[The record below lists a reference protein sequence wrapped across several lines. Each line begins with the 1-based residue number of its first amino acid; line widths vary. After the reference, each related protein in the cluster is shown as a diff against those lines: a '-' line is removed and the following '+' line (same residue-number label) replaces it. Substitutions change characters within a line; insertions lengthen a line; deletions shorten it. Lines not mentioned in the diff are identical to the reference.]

1 MTAKIS
7 IFSKDGIQIEYD
19 NGVIQSLSIQR
30 INQQLELYTVNS
42 PNTKLLLKEGL
53 SEITITRKFQFV
65 DKDAAC
71 IVTRLL
77 ISQFGS
83 QLIPISTS
91 SNRALDLLSYVYKKE
106 ESLERI
112 SKLFEKNVD
121 NFMLIFISQ

>member
-91 SNRALDLLSYVYKKE
+91 SNKALDLLSYVYKKE

-112 SKLFEKNVD
+112 NKLFEKNVD
-121 NFMLIFISQ
+121 NFMLIFISR

>member
-7 IFSKDGIQIEYD
+7 IFSKDGVQIEYD
-19 NGVIQSLSIQR
+19 DGVIQNLSIQK
-30 INQQLELYTVNS
+30 INQQIELYNINS
-42 PNTKLLLKEGL
+42 PNNKLLLKEGL
-53 SEITITRKFQFV
+53 SEVVLSRKFQFT
-65 DKDAAC
+65 DKTAVC

-77 ISQFGS
+77 INEFGS

-91 SNRALDLLSYVYKKE
+91 SDRALDLLSYVYKKE

-112 SKLFEKNVD
+112 NKLFEKNID

>member
-7 IFSKDGIQIEYD
+7 IFSKDGVQIEYD
-19 NGVIQSLSIQR
+19 DGVIQSLSIQK
-30 INQQLELYTVNS
+30 INQQIELYNINS
-42 PNTKLLLKEGL
+42 PNNKLLLKEGL
-53 SEITITRKFQFV
+53 SEVVLSRKFQFT
-65 DKDAAC
+65 DKTAAC

-77 ISQFGS
+77 ISEFGS

-91 SNRALDLLSYVYKKE
+91 SDRALDLLSYVYKKE

-112 SKLFEKNVD
+112 NKLFEKNID

>member
-7 IFSKDGIQIEYD
+7 IFSKDGVEIEYD
-19 NGVIQSLSIQR
+19 DGVIQSLNIQK
-30 INQQLELYTVNS
+30 INQQIELYDINS
-42 PNTKLLLKEGL
+42 PNNKLLLKEGL
-53 SEITITRKFQFV
+53 SEVVLSRKFQFT
-65 DKDAAC
+65 DKTAAC

-77 ISQFGS
+77 ISEFGS

-91 SNRALDLLSYVYKKE
+91 SDRALDLLSYVYKKE

-112 SKLFEKNVD
+112 NKLFEKNID

>member
-19 NGVIQSLSIQR
+19 DGIIQSLSIQK
-30 INQQLELYTVNS
+30 INQQLELYNINS
-42 PNTKLLLKEGL
+42 PNNKRLLKEGL
-53 SEITITRKFQFV
+53 SEITLTRKFQFV

-91 SNRALDLLSYVYKKE
+91 SNKALDLLSYVYKKE

-112 SKLFEKNVD
+112 NKLFERNVD
-121 NFMLIFISQ
+121 NFMLIFISE

>member
-91 SNRALDLLSYVYKKE
+91 SNKALDLLSYIYKKE

-112 SKLFEKNVD
+112 SKLFEKNAD
-121 NFMLIFISQ
+121 NFMLIFISR